1 MPNTGAPEVT
11 FSEKDLSYYIAGVTQ
26 GRNCIQITA
35 RKGPVNEATLIGSM
49 IQYRET
55 YGLSIAS
62 SNSDLVCQRALDRG
76 AVLYINRVVHYTD
89 PTDNTTKTSE
99 LATLVLKN
107 VNGDD
112 TVTLNAS
119 SDGVW
124 GNGLLVT
131 ITENDADS
139 QRFDISI
146 SFPEQ
151 PEMNESFKALSM
163 NNADER
169 YAVAFLNLNSKLLKA
184 EDMNAGNPFEGDEV
198 EVDGS
203 TFIAGTDFP
212 VTPSDIPAMASIL
225 ADLIDALT
233 DVNATAAATV
243 VNIVAAT
250 AGVGGNAITLSAT
263 SIGPNITASGA
274 NLAGGA
280 DAASATGTVTYGAP
294 NNGDTITVG
303 GTVFTKAA
311 APSPTEFSTIAEL
324 TALIAALA
332 SVNASDNGA
341 VITITAATAGVA
353 GNAITLSKTGAALT
367 LSGATLTG
375 GAAAVAAT
383 GTITLAAEPVVIDNP
398 AVIGPVPLAGGADGL
413 AGLDDDDWIGDSAAG
428 TGLHAFNDI
437 DDAFGVG
444 NPEAPSPTVIAAGIA
459 YCENREDMVYYC
471 EPGPTVLDAPEALKF
486 RRGEAPYDHS
496 AFNSSYGAMY
506 FGRPKVRSPK
516 TNSIIDISTIGD
528 VFGVLAY
535 NDSKAEAWFAPA
547 GFQRGRLLNTLG
559 VHYNVGT
566 PARKAELDS
575 LSNNQI
581 NSIVDFPE
589 DGSMIYDEQTL
600 QRLPSALQSLH
611 IRRLLIYMRKSLKKV
626 NKIHLFEPN
635 DPITWRKVF
644 NLIDPFMADLQ
655 SRRAFY
661 EYRIQCDQDA
671 VSINDAILNTPEKI
685 DQGIFTC
692 RIFIKPT
699 RSLRYFGIEAAIT
712 KSNADFSEL
721 LNIQQL

>member
-1 MPNTGAPEVT
+1 MPNGAPEVT
-11 FSEKDLSYYIAGVTQ
+11 FTEQDLSFFIAGVTE
-26 GRNCIQITA
+26 GRNCIQVTA
-35 RKGPVNEATLIGSM
+35 RRGPVNEAVLIGSM

-55 YGLSIAS
+55 YGISIAS

-76 AVLYINRVVHYTD
+76 AVLYVNRVVHYTD
-89 PTDNTTKTSE
+89 PTDNTTKTSVAAS
-99 LATLVLKN
+99 LILKN
-107 VNGDD
+107 ANGDD
-112 TVTLNAS
+112 TITLEAS

-124 GNGLLVT
+124 GNGVLIT
-131 ITENDADS
+131 ITENEADE

-146 SFPEQ
+146 NFPEQ
-151 PEMNESFKALSM
+151 PSLNESFKALSM

-169 YAVAFLNLNSKLLKA
+169 YAVAFLNLNSKLVTA
-184 EDMNAGNPFEGDEV
+184 EDMESGNPFEGDEI

-212 VTPSDIPAMASIL
+212 VTPTDIPAMASIV
-225 ADLIDALT
+225 ADLIDAVA
-233 DVNATAAATV
+233 DVGATAVNNVVTVTADVAGAA
-243 VNIVAAT
+243 
-250 AGVGGNAITLSAT
+250 GNAITISAT
-263 SIGPNITASGA
+263 SIGPNIVASGA

-280 DAASATGTVTYGAP
+280 DAVAATGTVTYGAP
-294 NNGDTITVG
+294 NNGDTITVA

-324 TALIAALA
+324 TALIDGLA
-332 SVNASDNGA
+332 TVSATDNGA
-341 VITITAATAGVA
+341 VITITASTPGVG

-375 GAAAVAAT
+375 GAAAVAAS
-383 GTITLAAEPVVIDNP
+383 GTFTFASEPVVIDNP
-398 AVIGPVPLAGGADGL
+398 VAVGPVPLTGGEDGL
-413 AGLDDDDWIGDSAAG
+413 ASLDDDDWIGDSAAG
-428 TGLHAFNDI
+428 TGLHAFDDI

-444 NPEAPSPTVIAAGIA
+444 CPEAPSPTVIAAGIA

-486 RRGEAPYDHS
+486 RKGEVPYDHA

-528 VFGVLAY
+528 IFGVLAY
-535 NDSKAEAWFAPA
+535 NDAKAEAWFAPA
-547 GFQRGRLLNTLG
+547 GFQRGRVPNTLG

-589 DGSMIYDEQTL
+589 DGTMIYDEQTL
-600 QRLPSALQSLH
+600 QRIPSALQSLH
-611 IRRLLIYMRKSLKKV
+611 IRRLLIYMRKALLKI
-626 NKIHLFEPN
+626 NRIWLFEPN
-635 DPITWRKVF
+635 DPITWRRVF
-644 NLIDPFMADLQ
+644 NLIDPWMADLL

-671 VSINDAILNTPEKI
+671 KSISEAILNTPEKI

-699 RSLRYFGIEAAIT
+699 RTLRYFGIEAVIT
-712 KSNADFSEL
+712 KSNADFNEL